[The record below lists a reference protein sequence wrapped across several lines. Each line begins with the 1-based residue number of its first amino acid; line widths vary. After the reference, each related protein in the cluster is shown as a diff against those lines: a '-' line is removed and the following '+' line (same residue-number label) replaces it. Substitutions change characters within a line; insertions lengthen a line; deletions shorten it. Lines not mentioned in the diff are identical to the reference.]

1 MRSSRLLLAALGA
14 CLGGA
19 PAWATDVHALGA
31 AGAPLA
37 DVAVWATAKDVKK
50 TPRDKARKVEV
61 GQRDRAFE
69 QLVSVVEVGKKA
81 SFPNHDV
88 VRHHVYSF
96 SAAKTFDLKLYA
108 GGESPEVDF
117 EQEGLVVLGCNIHD
131 KMLAY
136 VRVVPSGIYAVTGAD
151 GMAKLDLP
159 EGEWVIH
166 AWHPVMGEK
175 SLGLEV
181 ASKGGSSKVSIDV
194 LKK

>member
-14 CLGGA
+14 CLAGA
-19 PAWATDVHALGA
+19 PAWATDVKTLGA
-31 AGAPLA
+31 AGVPLA

-61 GQRDRAFE
+61 GQKDRAFE

-108 GGESPEVDF
+108 GGEAPEVDF

-151 GMAKLDLP
+151 GVAKLDLP

-166 AWHPVMGEK
+166 AWHPVLGEK
-175 SLGLEV
+175 SPGLEV
-181 ASKGGSSKVSIDV
+181 ESKGWSSKISID
-194 LKK
+194 LAKK